1 MIKRI
6 LDSDKFIQKLNAVYQ
21 DSMTELCIMP
31 LGIENWMNQVSI
43 SFDMDNPPVCRSEKK
58 HEKWLA
64 EIDTLREKNDLASVI
79 KVLTLICEHYE
90 ENKLDILHT
99 KCYRKALGYL
109 VLMYNLLNS
118 EASIEY

>member
-31 LGIENWMNQVSI
+31 LGIENWMNQVSLTV
-43 SFDMDNPPVCRSEKK
+43 DMDNPPVCHSKKK
-58 HEKWLA
+58 HEEWLA

-79 KVLTLICEHYE
+79 KLMALICEHYE
-90 ENKLDILHT
+90 ENKIDILHT

-109 VLMYNLLNS
+109 VLIYNLLNS
-118 EASIEY
+118 EAPIEY

>member
-31 LGIENWMNQVSI
+31 LGIENWMNQVSL
-43 SFDMDNPPVCRSEKK
+43 SVDMDNPPAYPPKAK

-64 EIDTLREKNDLASVI
+64 EIDTLWEKNDLVSVI

-90 ENKLDILHT
+90 ENKIDILHT

-109 VLMYNLLNS
+109 VLIYNLLNS
-118 EASIEY
+118 EAPIES